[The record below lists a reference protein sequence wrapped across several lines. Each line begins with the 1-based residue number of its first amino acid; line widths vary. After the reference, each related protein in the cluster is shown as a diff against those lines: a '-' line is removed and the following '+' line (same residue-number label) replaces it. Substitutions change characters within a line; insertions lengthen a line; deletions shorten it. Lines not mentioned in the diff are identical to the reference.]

1 MNVGKELLSRT
12 KCNRGILRHKMGD
25 GYYDQNTHTHTHS
38 VCKSVSVHLSASVC
52 VYKWN
57 GQKLYIKIHMH
68 II

>member
-52 VYKWN
+52 VYK
-57 GQKLYIKIHMH
+57 
-68 II
+68 

>member
-25 GYYDQNTHTHTHS
+25 GYYDQNTHTHTHTHTHC

-52 VYKWN
+52 VHN
-57 GQKLYIKIHMH
+57 
-68 II
+68 